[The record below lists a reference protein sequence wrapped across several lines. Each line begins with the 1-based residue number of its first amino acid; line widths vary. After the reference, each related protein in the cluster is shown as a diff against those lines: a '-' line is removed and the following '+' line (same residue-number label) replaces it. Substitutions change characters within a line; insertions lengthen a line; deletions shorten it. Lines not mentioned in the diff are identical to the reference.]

1 MGQRTI
7 GEFVSVIIAQERA
20 ALSVAL
26 EKGVRTFEDPVQGSA
41 READRV
47 LIAVQPS
54 RRRKNLEG
62 MATALVQD
70 AYNQLRSIDQYAQ
83 AIPHLLSGDEMLPL
97 PISSLGRSIHE
108 AALGLAMLFDPS
120 LTPEQRIARM
130 GAFQLENAQGALNA
144 LATFGLQYRDE
155 EKELFEKL
163 ALRHAYMKK
172 AGFEIHPKRGK
183 APLADAV
190 TWGASKA
197 SLKQNVT
204 AASEL
209 YTPKTH
215 YSWVLGSGATHCRLW
230 YSDGLSGDWETIVV
244 GAVAPLLD
252 VADLIVDKLLGYL
265 GVDGQLLHEN
275 THRRRRAL
283 LGRVLSGDPQS
294 SYEEYLMA

>member
-1 MGQRTI
+1 
-7 GEFVSVIIAQERA
+7 
-20 ALSVAL
+20 
-26 EKGVRTFEDPVQGSA
+26 
-41 READRV
+41 
-47 LIAVQPS
+47 
-54 RRRKNLEG
+54 
-62 MATALVQD
+62 
-70 AYNQLRSIDQYAQ
+70 
-83 AIPHLLSGDEMLPL
+83 MLPL

-120 LTPEQRIARM
+120 LPPEQRIARM

-144 LATFGLQYRDE
+144 LATFGLQY
-155 EKELFEKL
+155 
-163 ALRHAYMKK
+163 RHAYMKK